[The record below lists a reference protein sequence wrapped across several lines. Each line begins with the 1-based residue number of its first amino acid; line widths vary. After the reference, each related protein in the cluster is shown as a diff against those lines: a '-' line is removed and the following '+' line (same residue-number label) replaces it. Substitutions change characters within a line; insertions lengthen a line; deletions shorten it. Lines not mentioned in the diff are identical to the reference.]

1 MILQDLNAPSHNLVF
16 TKVWA
21 NVTELY
27 CIKTCF
33 QPQKDEP
40 LAEELQEYA
49 AEVKNIRRGFI
60 KLLSSPLVSPL
71 SYQLRI
77 GFLLYNGL

>member
-16 TKVWA
+16 MKVWA

-27 CIKTCF
+27 CNKTCF
-33 QPQKDEP
+33 QSQKDEP

-49 AEVKNIRRGFI
+49 AEVNNIPRGLI
-60 KLLSSPLVSPL
+60 DSLNCYSPL
-71 SYQLRI
+71 QLVH
-77 GFLLYNGL
+77 